1 MSSGHWVNGF
11 ILRCVVVF
19 HESLLLSKLI
29 SLLTR
34 NRQIYIKFSNAFWC
48 TQGVVAKG
56 VATDNN
62 AQIVHEGA
70 TTVQPNATT
79 MVPLNS
85 T

>member
-1 MSSGHWVNGF
+1 M
-11 ILRCVVVF
+11 VF

-34 NRQIYIKFSNAFWC
+34 NQQIYIKFSNAFWC
-48 TQGVVAKG
+48 IQAVVAKG

-62 AQIVHEGA
+62 AQIVPKGA
-70 TTVQPNATT
+70 TTIQPNATT
-79 MVPLNS
+79 LVPFNS